1 MQIAAS
7 LVRLSSWFEASTI
20 GGSSNIPLICKA
32 FNGALVAVVDLD
44 VVFSPMCR
52 RGLMSLNLREVEYP
66 PICKA
71 FNGARHAVVA
81 NFNQLELAS
90 TRRKA
95 AAALIWSRKC
105 QTYT

>member
-32 FNGALVAVVDLD
+32 FNGAL
-44 VVFSPMCR
+44 
-52 RGLMSLNLREVEYP
+52 
-66 PICKA
+66 
-71 FNGARHAVVA
+71 HAVVA